1 MPPPTVD
8 VVGSGTD
15 EATAGTITIPLTL
28 AAGPKYVIVDLAVFV
43 WSGGTIPAPTVG
55 GAPMTLLAGGGT
67 ITQWLMLYR
76 RFGLAVTG
84 GAPVSVVVTHSGGS
98 QQAVAIA
105 RAFHGVESLG
115 PTEHS
120 YVFTDTPAAGSLV
133 HTTPEALVADA
144 AFWRISNTMDPASGQ
159 TPDTG
164 PVQNVQMYGRAAH
177 KVGSGTVTMT
187 WNAMYGGSPAVVD
200 QLVLISTPLIAPAP
214 VFQAAWAAGSNAMQ
228 GGRLA

>member
-15 EATAGTITIPLTL
+15 AATAGTVTIPLTL
-28 AAGPKYVIVDLAVFV
+28 AVGPKYVIVDLAVFV
-43 WSGGTIPAPTVG
+43 WSGGAIPAPTVD
-55 GAPMTLLAGGGT
+55 GAPMTLLAAGGT

-76 RFGLAVTG
+76 RYGLAVAG
-84 GAPVSVVVTHSGGS
+84 GVPVSVVVTHSGGS

-115 PTEHS
+115 TTLHS
-120 YVFTDTPAAGSLV
+120 YVNTGLPTTGSLV
-133 HTTPEALVADA
+133 HSTPEALVADA
-144 AFWRISNTMDPASGQ
+144 AFWRIANTMTPYTGQ

-164 PVQNVQMYGRAAH
+164 PVQNTQTYGRASH
-177 KVGSGTVTMT
+177 KVGSGSVTMRWDVT
-187 WNAMYGGSPAVVD
+187 GGTDVE